1 MNLDKLK
8 EAARKY
14 EQREDWRRAIE
25 VYLQAIREAEASGG
39 GEPIQDPGL
48 YNRVGDLQ
56 LKAGDFMAALRAY
69 EEAAE
74 LYTDQGFF
82 NNAIAL
88 CGKILRIDSNR
99 TPAYLRLA
107 QLHARKNFAGEAR
120 RNLSDYLQRMQ
131 GTAQREEALR
141 ALRSFADRFASNPE
155 TRAMMVELLR
165 SAPGFEDDPEF
176 GDLAAY
182 LEAGHDGSAFR
193 SEAKP
198 PTKGEHGSGPEHLG
212 RGVAF
217 HNDLIFLDTGFSMSP
232 EGLEA
237 ESDDAAPGDRLVGRT
252 GSESLVPERADAS
265 RDDHPH
271 SAAALDPAVAAR
283 ESASYHQDVPE
294 GPEFQAEQN
303 QGERRESGIITADS
317 ASPRRADGRPATAPG
332 STETVASLEATL
344 RDLETESRWLEAL
357 DVAARL
363 IQLEPEAVPRYQ
375 KRVELAYF
383 SGNREVLI
391 ESYLNLAG
399 ALARLGNPS
408 QAALV
413 YRRVL
418 AHESDNEAA
427 RQGLAAISTAS
438 HAPAPSPRFVD
449 LGALILEDPATT
461 RDVRI
466 RVEEKEVDEDE
477 DRVFRETLADF
488 KRGVEARLEPD
499 DFEAHYDLG
508 IAFKEMG
515 LTDEAI
521 SQFQKALRAHGG
533 PRLKAAE
540 QLGIAFYEQGQY
552 GIAEVVLRRA
562 TNGNDGEE
570 EKLGVL
576 YWLGRV
582 LESQGKKAEALPLYE
597 QAAALDIRFLDVR
610 ERVRRMGEPS

>member
-88 CGKILRIDSNR
+88 CGKILRIDANR

-107 QLHARKNFAGEAR
+107 QLHARKNFTGEAR
-120 RNLSDYLQRMQ
+120 RNLSDYLARMQ
-131 GTAQREEALR
+131 GVHREEALR
-141 ALRSFADRFASNPE
+141 AIRSFAERFASNPE
-155 TRAMMVELLR
+155 TRVMLVELLR
-165 SAPGFEDDPEF
+165 SAPGFEKDPDF
-176 GDLAAY
+176 GDLATS
-182 LEAGHDGSAFR
+182 LEAGHEDSPVRGDGSAP
-193 SEAKP
+193 AQ
-198 PTKGEHGSGPEHLG
+198 GEHGSGPEHLG

-232 EGLEA
+232 EGLETDS
-237 ESDDAAPGDRLVGRT
+237 EGTGERLVAT
-252 GSESLVPERADAS
+252 GSDSLVPEHADPT

-271 SAAALDPAVAAR
+271 SASALDPSIAAQ
-283 ESASYHQDVPE
+283 ESGAYHQDVPE
-294 GPEFQAEQN
+294 GPDFGMEPIR
-303 QGERRESGIITADS
+303 GEARDSGIITAES
-317 ASPRRADGRPATAPG
+317 AAPRRDGTKPAPSVFGGDLA
-332 STETVASLEATL
+332 ALEATL
-344 RDLETESRWLEAL
+344 RDLESESRWNEAL
-357 DVAARL
+357 EVANRL
-363 IQLEPEAVPRYQ
+363 IQLEPAAVPRYQ

-383 SGNREVLI
+383 SGDREVLI
-391 ESYLNLAG
+391 DAYLNLAG
-399 ALARLGNPS
+399 ALARLGNPT

-418 AHESDNEAA
+418 AHEANNQAA
-427 RQGLAAISTAS
+427 QSGLAAISTAPQE
-438 HAPAPSPRFVD
+438 PAAAPRFVD
-449 LGALILEDPATT
+449 LGALILEDTGRT

-515 LTDEAI
+515 LTEEAI
-521 SQFQKALRAHGG
+521 AQFQKALRAHGG

-562 TNGNDGEE
+562 ASGSDGGEE

-610 ERVRRMGEPS
+610 ERVHRLGDVS

>member
-14 EQREDWRRAIE
+14 EQREDWRRAID

-99 TPAYLRLA
+99 TPTYLRLA
-107 QLHARKNFAGEAR
+107 QLHARKNFTGEAR
-120 RNLSDYLQRMQ
+120 RNLSDYLARMQ
-131 GTAQREEALR
+131 NTAQREEALR
-141 ALRSFADRFASNPE
+141 AFRSFADRFASNPE
-155 TRAMMVELLR
+155 TRGMLAELLR
-165 SAPGFEDDPEF
+165 SAPGFENEPEF
-176 GDLAAY
+176 GDLAAN
-182 LEAGHDGSAFR
+182 LEAGYDGSAFR
-193 SEAKP
+193 GDSNA
-198 PTKGEHGSGPEHLG
+198 PTRGEHGSGPEHLG

-232 EGLEA
+232 EGLET
-237 ESDDAAPGDRLVGRT
+237 ESGEGGGGERLVGA
-252 GSESLVPERADAS
+252 GSESLVPEHADPA
-265 RDDHPH
+265 RDDHPN
-271 SAAALDPAVAAR
+271 SASALDPGVSAHQSAA
-283 ESASYHQDVPE
+283 YHQDVPE
-294 GPEFQAEQN
+294 GPEFGADSTRVEV
-303 QGERRESGIITADS
+303 GDEELITAESGA
-317 ASPRRADGRPATAPG
+317 PRRGGIKPAPALPSG
-332 STETVASLEATL
+332 NISSLEATL
-344 RDLETESRWLEAL
+344 RDLEAESRWPEAL
-357 DVAARL
+357 EVAASL
-363 IQLEPEAVPRYQ
+363 IELEPASIPRYQ

-383 SGNREVLI
+383 SGDREVLI
-391 ESYLNLAG
+391 DSYLNLAG

-418 AHESDNEAA
+418 AHEADNEAA
-427 RQGLAAISTAS
+427 QHGLATISS
-438 HAPAPSPRFVD
+438 SQRAPAPAPRFVD
-449 LGALILEDPATT
+449 LGALILEDPGTT

-477 DRVFRETLADF
+477 DRVFREALADF

-515 LTDEAI
+515 LTEEAI
-521 SQFQKALRAHGG
+521 AQFQKALRAHGG

-562 TNGNDGEE
+562 ATGTEGEE

-582 LESQGKKAEALPLYE
+582 LESQGRKAEALPLYE

-610 ERVRRMGEPS
+610 DRVRKMGEPS